1 MANTVFDVNSP
12 ETVKLW
18 SKKLHVE
25 ALKKTYVKKFLGKS
39 DSSLL
44 QEVTDLKKS
53 AGDRVRVQLNQ
64 LLTGEG
70 VQGDSILKGNEESLT
85 FYTDDVLIDQI
96 RHAADAGGRMT
107 QQRTLHDLRS
117 VCMDRL
123 SDWVAQ
129 RYDRAFFNQLAG
141 FTGSA
146 VSEHGEAYDGT
157 KSIYTGNNAALAPSS
172 NRHFWS
178 EAGTSADE
186 DLDSSGDNMSL
197 SLIDD
202 LVVEAKTASPMIKP
216 IRIDGGDYYVMFLHP
231 YQVRD
236 LRQDASTAGNW
247 FDIQRAAMEG
257 GKVDDNPIFTGALGV
272 YNGVILHESTRVPQG
287 VNSSSGAPIS
297 TVRRSI
303 FAGAQAACIA
313 FGRGDGFGSYNW
325 AEELDDYGNQLGVA
339 AGSIYG
345 LKKTRYNSEDFGAM
359 VLSTYAATS

>member
-25 ALKKTYVKKFLGKS
+25 ALKKTYIKKFLGKS
-39 DSSLL
+39 DSSLV

-53 AGDRVRVQLNQ
+53 AGDRVRMQLNQ

-70 VQGDSILKGNEESLT
+70 VQGDAILKGNEESLT
-85 FYTDDVLIDQI
+85 FYTDDLQIDQI

-107 QQRTLHDLRS
+107 QQRTLHDLRT

-129 RYDRAFFNQLAG
+129 RYDRAFFLQLAG
-141 FTGSA
+141 YTGGE
-146 VSEHGEAYDGT
+146 VTEHGEKYDGT
-157 KSIYTGNNAALAPSS
+157 KSIYTGNNATLAPSS
-172 NRHFWS
+172 NRQFWS
-178 EAGTSADE
+178 EAGASGDE

-202 LVVEAKTASPMIKP
+202 LVVEAKVASPMIKP
-216 IRIDGGDYYVMFLHP
+216 IRINGGDHYVLFLHP

-247 FDIQRAAMEG
+247 FDIQKAALQG
-257 GKVDDNPIFTGALGV
+257 GQVSDNPIFTGALGV

-287 VNSSSGAPIS
+287 VNSSTGAAIS

-303 FAGAQAACIA
+303 FAGAQAAGMA

-345 LKKTRYNSEDFGAM
+345 LKKTRYNGEDFGSM
-359 VLSTYAATS
+359 VLSTYAAAS

>member
-25 ALKKTYVKKFLGKS
+25 AQKKTYIKKFVGKS
-39 DSSLL
+39 DSSLI
-44 QEVTDLKKS
+44 QEVTDLKKN

-64 LLTGEG
+64 LLTGKG
-70 VQGDSILKGNEESLT
+70 VQGDAILKGNEESLT

-107 QQRTLHDLRS
+107 QQRTLHDLRK

-129 RYDRAFFNQLAG
+129 RYDRAFFLQMAG
-141 FTGSA
+141 YTGGE
-146 VSEHGEAYDGT
+146 VTEHGETYDGT
-157 KSIYTGNNAALAPSS
+157 DSAYTGNQATLAPSS

-186 DLDSSGDNMSL
+186 DLDSTGDNMAL

-202 LVVEAKTASPMIKP
+202 LVLEAKTASPMIKP
-216 IRIDGGDYYVMFLHP
+216 IRIDGSDHYVMFLHP
-231 YQVRD
+231 RQVRD

-247 FDIQRAAMEG
+247 FDIQAKAMQG
-257 GKVDDNPIFTGALGV
+257 GQVGDNPIFTGALGI
-272 YNGVILHESTRVPQG
+272 YNNVVLHESSRIPQG
-287 VNSSSGAPIS
+287 VNSSTGAAIA

-303 FAGAQAACIA
+303 FCGAQAACLA
-313 FGRGDGFGSYNW
+313 FGKGDGFGSYNW

-345 LKKTRYNSEDFGAM
+345 LKKSRFNSEDFGSM
-359 VLSTYAATS
+359 VLSTYAAA